1 MLYGYI
7 NMATSTLKNEVRS
20 RTVLDYDLDA
30 SLALGRMPQRLP

>member
-7 NMATSTLKNEVRS
+7 NAKNEVRS
-20 RTVLDYDLDA
+20 RTVLDYDLDT